1 MTRPSVAAA
10 GLFMLASLFVPD
22 LLPAPPNP
30 ISSVSL
36 SPTSVLGGGSSTGTV
51 TLGSPA
57 PSGGA
62 VVGLTRSNASAVT
75 VPPNVTVPAGLSSAT
90 FSITTSP
97 VGASSAVTIT
107 ASYLSGS
114 RSATLTVTPA
124 VLTAVSVAPASVA
137 GGTPSTGTVSFNG
150 SAPAAG
156 RIVSLSSSNPSAAT
170 VPGSVTVVSSSGTFS
185 ITTLAVASSTNVTIT
200 AVYGG
205 VTKTAILTVTPAPP
219 ALAGITVNPTTVV
232 ATASGN
238 GTATLNQPAPA
249 GGAVVTLSSTDPAV
263 ASIPSSIDRKST
275 RLNSSHSQIS
285 YAVF

>member
-1 MTRPSVAAA
+1 MTRPRVAVS
-10 GLFMLASLFVPD
+10 GLLVLASLLVPD

-30 ISSVSL
+30 ISSLSL
-36 SPTSVLGGGSSTGTV
+36 TPTSVLGGGSSSGTV

-57 PSGGA
+57 PTGGA
-62 VVGLTRSNASAVT
+62 VVALSTSNANVASL
-75 VPPNVTVPAGLSSAT
+75 PPSVTVPAGQSSAT

-156 RIVSLSSSNPSAAT
+156 RIVTLSSSNSSAAT
-170 VPGSVTVVSSSGTFS
+170 VPATVTAFSSSATFS
-185 ITTLAVASSTNVTIT
+185 VTTLAVGASTNVTIT

-219 ALAGITVNPTTVV
+219 AQAGITVNPTTVV
-232 ATASGN
+232 ATASSGN
-238 GTATLNQPAPA
+238 AGASLAAYAARAGLECVVATFNGSA
-249 GGAVVTLSSTDPAV
+249 GPML
-263 ASIPSSIDRKST
+263 
-275 RLNSSHSQIS
+275 SQIKK
-285 YAVF
+285 